1 MALTTIIKRKFAAEN
16 GVTFR
21 DLAKHPSL
29 FRKIS
34 SCRVPESGSHPLA
47 GRGYPFFG
55 KTIDTKDKSQKCLM
69 ILRKW

>member
-1 MALTTIIKRKFAAEN
+1 MALTTTIKRKFAAEN

-55 KTIDTKDKSQKCLM
+55 KTIVLHRQKMRGNGLM
-69 ILRKW
+69 DW